1 MSVKTKSHFQ
11 ASALYSIIITAIVLF
26 LIGLFGIIFIHGKK
40 LTDYFK
46 QNIEF
51 NVILKDG
58 TSDADA
64 QAYKNQLQSFP
75 FISSAVYV
83 SKADAAKIF
92 QHDTG
97 EDFTKV
103 LDDNPLFAS
112 INIHLIPQYAKTDS
126 IAKVKKI
133 VMQNPA
139 VSDFYYMQAL
149 VDAINNNVKKA
160 AYMLIGISAL
170 LLIVAI
176 TLVDSTIRL
185 SMYSN
190 RFLIKSMQLVGAT
203 HWFIVKPF
211 IKRGVINGA
220 ISALLAVLGL
230 FLVLNASLKYIPE
243 LGVLQDYV
251 FTLSLMGTIVL
262 LGLLFSFISTY
273 LAVNKYL
280 KKRLDDLY

>member
-1 MSVKTKSHFQ
+1 
-11 ASALYSIIITAIVLF
+11 
-26 LIGLFGIIFIHGKK
+26 
-40 LTDYFK
+40 
-46 QNIEF
+46 
-51 NVILKDG
+51 
-58 TSDADA
+58 
-64 QAYKNQLQSFP
+64 
-75 FISSAVYV
+75 
-83 SKADAAKIF
+83 
-92 QHDTG
+92 
-97 EDFTKV
+97 
-103 LDDNPLFAS
+103 
-112 INIHLIPQYAKTDS
+112 
-126 IAKVKKI
+126 
-133 VMQNPA
+133 
-139 VSDFYYMQAL
+139 
-149 VDAINNNVKKA
+149 
-160 AYMLIGISAL
+160 MLIGISAL

>member
-83 SKADAAKIF
+83 SKTDAAKIF

-112 INIHLIPQYAKTDS
+112 INIHLLPQYTNTDS

-133 VMQNPA
+133 IMQNPA

-211 IKRGVINGA
+211 VSRGVINGF

-230 FLVLNASLKYIPE
+230 FVILNASLNYVPE
-243 LGVLQDYV
+243 LGVLQDYT
-251 FTLSLMGTIVL
+251 FTISLMLTIIL
-262 LGLLFSFISTY
+262 LGLLFSFISTW

>member
-1 MSVKTKSHFQ
+1 
-11 ASALYSIIITAIVLF
+11 
-26 LIGLFGIIFIHGKK
+26 
-40 LTDYFK
+40 
-46 QNIEF
+46 
-51 NVILKDG
+51 
-58 TSDADA
+58 
-64 QAYKNQLQSFP
+64 
-75 FISSAVYV
+75 
-83 SKADAAKIF
+83 
-92 QHDTG
+92 
-97 EDFTKV
+97 
-103 LDDNPLFAS
+103 
-112 INIHLIPQYAKTDS
+112 
-126 IAKVKKI
+126 
-133 VMQNPA
+133 MQNPA

-211 IKRGVINGA
+211 VSRGVINGF

-230 FLVLNASLKYIPE
+230 FVILNASLNYVPE
-243 LGVLQDYV
+243 LGVLQDYT
-251 FTLSLMGTIVL
+251 FTISLMLTIIL
-262 LGLLFSFISTY
+262 LGLLFSFISTW

>member
-112 INIHLIPQYAKTDS
+112 INIHLIPQYANTDR